1 MIIFTAA
8 KMYHFHTFPL
18 EKFSRNPS
26 QANILLCYIFIHYC
40 LTKQLA
46 MKHTVLCLFSVCT
59 LLMPTPPAVAQNEI
73 FRQNE
78 FPTLDSLL
86 RHENYVD
93 GARLAEGHRN
103 RVAKALAQSPLKPDT
118 LPEA

>member
-1 MIIFTAA
+1 
-8 KMYHFHTFPL
+8 
-18 EKFSRNPS
+18 
-26 QANILLCYIFIHYC
+26 
-40 LTKQLA
+40 

-59 LLMPTPPAVAQNEI
+59 LLMPTPPVMAQNEI

-118 LPEA
+118 LPETQVIEAFNRWTQKGRAPLRSTACVWSASRIRARSPSTLNCTTRG